1 MDCLTNTHT
10 NVQDSMP
17 TENPALLHGGGS
29 SSSLPAHPHPHM
41 SEWKKKKKQYIL
53 ADCCAPPKDINY
65 LYKNNQSSQPRHPI
79 TCKHTEKDKLMPQR
93 EPAQSLSL
101 CKEMRRLHCSATCEL
116 QS

>member
-1 MDCLTNTHT
+1 MYKIQCPQRILLYYTE
-10 NVQDSMP
+10 VGPPVVYLPIPIP
-17 TENPALLHGGGS
+17 TCR
-29 SSSLPAHPHPHM
+29 
-41 SEWKKKKKQYIL
+41 SEKKKKQYIL